1 LWARVQVMSLEQCE
15 SRQGWI
21 QQLPVADAVTSPWST
36 FRIRRAIL
44 PING

>member
-15 SRQGWI
+15 GRQEGI
-21 QQLPVADAVTSPWST
+21 QRLPVADPVTSPWSI